1 MLEKIKIFDTTLRD
15 GEQAPGFSMNL
26 QEKLRIAHQLEALNV
41 DVIEAGFPAASP
53 DDFEAVSQIAQ
64 ALKNPE
70 ICGLA
75 RCHEGDIS
83 KTLKAVEKAKK
94 PRIHVFIATSDIHL
108 EYKLKMSR
116 EQAILKA
123 VEGVKQAKADCDRV
137 DFSPED
143 AGRSDRQF
151 LVEILTEVIKAGA
164 DTINIPDTVGYLSP
178 IEFGE
183 LIKFLSENVP
193 GIENCIISTHCHND
207 LGLAVANSLAGIQNG
222 ARQIECTINGIG
234 ERAGN
239 ASLEEVVMAIK
250 TRPQLFQMKTD
261 INSEL
266 LLSTSKLLQSITGQ
280 SVQANKA
287 IVGQNAFAHE
297 AGIHQHGILK
307 NRATYE
313 IMKAEDVGW
322 NESSMVLGKHSGK
335 NAVEDR
341 LKKIGVQL
349 ESDELQEYMLKF
361 KALADRKK
369 DIYDED
375 LIMISLGAEKLD
387 KHYFLEGMS
396 VTSHSGKDSTASI
409 RLKAGDEVIDEVAKG
424 NGSVDA
430 VFAALAKA
438 AEFTGTLTHF
448 HIDAVSPESDAIAVT
463 TIGWKTKEGEEYFGK
478 GRDVDTVNAC
488 AYAFVDVLNRSRL
501 RRTYL
506 EEGI

>member
-1 MLEKIKIFDTTLRD
+1 MKKIKIFDTTLRD

-53 DDFEAVSQIAQ
+53 DDFEAVSRISQS
-64 ALKNPE
+64 LKTPE

-75 RCHEGDIS
+75 RCHVGDIS
-83 KTLKAVEKAKK
+83 KTLKAIEKAQK
-94 PRIHVFIATSDIHL
+94 PRVHVFIATSDIHL

-116 EQAILKA
+116 EQAIEKA
-123 VEGVKQAKADCDRV
+123 VEAVKQAKADCDRV

-143 AGRSDRQF
+143 AGRSDREY
-151 LVEILTEVIKAGA
+151 LVQILTEVIKAGA
-164 DTINIPDTVGYLSP
+164 DTINIPDTVGYLTA
-178 IEFGE
+178 IEFGD
-183 LIKFLSENVP
+183 LIKFLSVNVP

-207 LGLAVANSLAGIQNG
+207 LGMAVANSLEGVRNG
-222 ARQIECTINGIG
+222 AQQIECTINGIG

-239 ASLEEVVMAIK
+239 ASLEEVVMALK
-250 TRPQLFQMKTD
+250 TRAKYYDATTS
-261 INSEL
+261 INTQL

-280 SVQANKA
+280 PVQANKA

-335 NAVEDR
+335 NAAEDR
-341 LKKIGVQL
+341 LTKLGINLNQ
-349 ESDELQEYMLKF
+349 DELKEFMKKF
-361 KALADRKK
+361 KELADRKK

-375 LIMISLGAEKLD
+375 LVLLTLGSD
-387 KHYFLEGMS
+387 HIDDFYYLEGMS

-409 RLKAGDEVIDEVAKG
+409 RLKIGDKIVDEIGKG

-430 VFAALAKA
+430 VLIALSKA
-438 AEFTGTLTHF
+438 ADFSGTLTHF
-448 HIDAVSPESDAIAVT
+448 HIDAVSPETDAIAVT
-463 TIGWKTKEGEEYFGK
+463 TIGWKTSENEEYYGK

-488 AYAFVDVLNRSRL
+488 AYAFVDVLNRSRI
-501 RRTYL
+501 RKTYL
-506 EEGI
+506 SEGI